1 MKAEYT
7 IKIGDVFYK
16 AGEELPENW
25 DSPEEK
31 ASEIKEEKAAAVS
44 AVEPPTSEEEKPVE
58 EQPAKRK
65 YTRRR

>member
-25 DSPEEK
+25 EVPEEK
-31 ASEIKEEKAAAVS
+31 ASEIKEEKAATVPT
-44 AVEPPTSEEEKPVE
+44 VEPPTSEEEKPVE